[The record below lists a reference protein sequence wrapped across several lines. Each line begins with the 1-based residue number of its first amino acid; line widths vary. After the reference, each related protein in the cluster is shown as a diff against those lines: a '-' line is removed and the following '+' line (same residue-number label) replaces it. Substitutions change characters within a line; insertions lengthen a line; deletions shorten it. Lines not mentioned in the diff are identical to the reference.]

1 MKKFIILASFAFFV
15 IFSYLGIA
23 PSMAIAD
30 DNSCILKAATDVII
44 EVWDVDDLGNKG
56 PRKWKGSIKQG
67 EKKTIESQYGQIRYA
82 YTTNMTENE
91 PLSGDIGRPCFNGN
105 IISVP

>member
-1 MKKFIILASFAFFV
+1 MKKVIILVSFAFFV
-15 IFSYLGIA
+15 MFSYLSLP
-23 PSMAIAD
+23 PSMAHAD
-30 DNSCILKAATDVII
+30 DNSCILKAAVDVIV

-56 PRKWKGSIKQG
+56 PRKWKGTIQQG
-67 EKKTIESQYGQIRYA
+67 EKKNIDSHYGQIRYA

-91 PLSGDIGRPCFNGN
+91 PLSGDVGRPCFNGN